1 MPMFDLPRDQL
12 VDYSPDLPV
21 PDDLDEFWSATLT
34 EFRAAAVPP
43 SFELLGTG
51 LTLVDTNDV
60 IFSGFGGDHVRGWL
74 HVPTRA
80 TGPLPA
86 VVRYQGY
93 GGGRALPHEAPFWT
107 LAGCAALTRDTR
119 GQGAGWSTGDTPD
132 PAGCAPSHAGF
143 MTRGILD
150 PATYYYRRLFTD
162 AVLAVDAVRASP
174 LVDQARIALAGAAR
188 VAGWPSRPLRWCP
201 TWSRRCRR
209 AVPVRLTY
217 RRRRPSG
224 TAIPTRRSSAT

>member
-74 HVPTRA
+74 RTSLRA
-80 TGPLPA
+80 RPA
-86 VVRYQGY
+86 R
-93 GGGRALPHEAPFWT
+93 
-107 LAGCAALTRDTR
+107 
-119 GQGAGWSTGDTPD
+119 
-132 PAGCAPSHAGF
+132 
-143 MTRGILD
+143 
-150 PATYYYRRLFTD
+150 
-162 AVLAVDAVRASP
+162 
-174 LVDQARIALAGAAR
+174 
-188 VAGWPSRPLRWCP
+188 CP
-201 TWSRRCRR
+201 
-209 AVPVRLTY
+209 
-217 RRRRPSG
+217 
-224 TAIPTRRSSAT
+224 RSSATRVTAAVAYSPTKRRSGLSPAARRSQWTRAARERAGAPATRRTRPAARRATPAS